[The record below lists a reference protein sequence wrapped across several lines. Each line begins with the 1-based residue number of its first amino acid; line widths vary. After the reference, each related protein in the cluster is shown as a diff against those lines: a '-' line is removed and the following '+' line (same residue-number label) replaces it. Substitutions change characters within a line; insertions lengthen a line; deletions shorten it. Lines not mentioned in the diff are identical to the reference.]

1 MKTYENREEYE
12 RDMRSGV
19 DKIAYFPHLCELISE
34 NKHLKR
40 EITKKERMIRRL
52 LCWLGWHELK
62 YIPLREWEKLLK
74 KGHKG
79 HLMLKCKHCGKVKK

>member
-1 MKTYENREEYE
+1 
-12 RDMRSGV
+12 
-19 DKIAYFPHLCELISE
+19 
-34 NKHLKR
+34 
-40 EITKKERMIRRL
+40 MIRHF
-52 LCWLGWHELK
+52 LCWLGWHKWK